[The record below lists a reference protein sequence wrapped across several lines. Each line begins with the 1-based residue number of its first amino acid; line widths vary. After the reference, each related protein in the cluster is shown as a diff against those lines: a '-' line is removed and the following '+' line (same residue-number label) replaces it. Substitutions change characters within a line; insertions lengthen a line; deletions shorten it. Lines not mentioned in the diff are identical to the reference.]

1 MGEQFITPEGLEK
14 LKQEL
19 NELRTV
25 KRPELIQ
32 RIQDAKE
39 LGDLSE
45 NADYQSAKE
54 EQSFIEGKI
63 MDLEDLVKNA
73 VIVKRAKSNGKVGIG
88 SEVKIKSGSAEFQ
101 YIITGSNESDPLSGK
116 ISNESP
122 LGQAIMDRSAGD
134 EFLITTPN
142 GEMRYKILE
151 VK

>member
-25 KRPELIQ
+25 RRPELIQ

-45 NADYQSAKE
+45 NADYQSAKD
-54 EQSFIEGKI
+54 EQGFIEGKI
-63 MDLEDLVKNA
+63 MELEDLVKNA

-88 SEVKIKSGSAEFQ
+88 SEVKITSGSMEFQ
-101 YIITGSNESDPLSGK
+101 YTITGSNESDPLSGK

-122 LGQAIMDRSAGD
+122 LGQAIMDRSVGD
-134 EFLITTPN
+134 EFSIRTPN